1 MRTVNVEDAKAIMWL
16 GLALLFAAAGLAT
29 AYLLW
34 RTGRAV
40 RILERDLHR
49 TVDAVVPIIVKTG
62 VGVDQV
68 NHQLAKV
75 DVMLDSA
82 VDMTDAL
89 DTSVRA
95 VTHAVT
101 EPVRAMSG
109 AVTGAAEAARSFRDR
124 MAADAPGT
132 DRDSDGTD
140 GADVRDDPA
149 IDDDLGED
157 FV

>member
-1 MRTVNVEDAKAIMWL
+1 MRTVNLEDAKAIMWL
-16 GLALLFAAAGLAT
+16 GLALLFAAGGLAT

-34 RTGRAV
+34 RIARAV
-40 RILERDLHR
+40 RTVERDLHR
-49 TVDAVVPIIVKTG
+49 TVDEVVPIITKAG
-62 VGVDQV
+62 VGLDQV
-68 NHQLAKV
+68 NSQLGKV

-82 VDMTDAL
+82 VDMTEAL

-124 MAADAPGT
+124 LVSDYDDGDEQSEDPYRDEAD
-132 DRDSDGTD
+132 S
-140 GADVRDDPA
+140 
-149 IDDDLGED
+149 
-157 FV
+157 